1 MEVRIIHDNFNKTY
15 KVGEYLSGNVKITT
29 KERAIDINSIS
40 VSLTGTLIIKNPRT
54 TPSTVTN
61 VKFFTQT
68 HSVSE
73 KTRA

>member
-40 VSLTGTLIIKNPRT
+40 VSLTGTFIIKNPNNSINSDKRQ
-54 TPSTVTN
+54 VL
-61 VKFFTQT
+61 
-68 HSVSE
+68 HSDAFSL
-73 KTRA
+73 